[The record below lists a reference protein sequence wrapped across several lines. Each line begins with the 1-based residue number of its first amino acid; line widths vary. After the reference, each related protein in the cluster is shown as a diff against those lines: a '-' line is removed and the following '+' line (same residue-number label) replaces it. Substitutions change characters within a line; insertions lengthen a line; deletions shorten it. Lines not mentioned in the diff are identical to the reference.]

1 MSGINAADIL
11 ASHKFR
17 DLVRQLSE
25 TYDLVVLD
33 TPPTLVV
40 TDARIVSSLADAVV
54 FVVRWDK
61 TPRAAVTEGLREL
74 STVDARVAGIALTM
88 VNEARASKYAYDGY
102 SYYKGRYR
110 DFYEAWAGRAVHS
123 MARRRMAGRRG
134 MTCWDG

>member
-1 MSGINAADIL
+1 MTRSSERLTGINAADVL

-17 DLVRQLSE
+17 DLVRELAQ

-54 FVVRWDK
+54 YVVRWDT
-61 TPRAAVTEGLREL
+61 TPRQAVLEGIREL
-74 STVDARVAGIALTM
+74 TTVDAKIAGVALTM
-88 VNEARASKYAYDGY
+88 VNEARASRYAYDGY

-110 DFYEAWAGRAVHS
+110 DYYEA
-123 MARRRMAGRRG
+123 
-134 MTCWDG
+134 